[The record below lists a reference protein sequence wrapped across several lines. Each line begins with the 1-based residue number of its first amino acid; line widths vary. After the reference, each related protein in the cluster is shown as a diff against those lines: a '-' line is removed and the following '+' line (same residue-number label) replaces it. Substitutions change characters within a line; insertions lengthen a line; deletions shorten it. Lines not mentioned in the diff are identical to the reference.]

1 LKLASVADLD
11 LSNFVLS
18 RPDFSTFAET
28 EVVHKL
34 FSDPKGN
41 VTKVKTK
48 DGSPLPEGVNAF
60 VSSPVT
66 FNEKKVDLDNLLV
79 KLVDFGGGKLTFS
92 VVHSAYPLTP
102 RNTQRSRQLP
112 NSGGTPTLETLLQ
125 SSSMGLPPHRARTS
139 GPRSTGSSITAPSIP
154 SPKELL
160 CLLLTRRRAHTKTK
174 LATR

>member
-1 LKLASVADLD
+1 MADLD
-11 LSNFVLS
+11 LSNFVLAK
-18 RPDFSTFAET
+18 PDFSTFAET
-28 EVVHKL
+28 EVVRKL

-48 DGSPLPEGVNAF
+48 DGSPLPEGVHAF

-66 FNEKKVDLDNLLV
+66 FDEKKVDLDNLLV

-92 VVHSAYPLTP
+92 VVHSAYALTP
-102 RNTQRSRQLP
+102 RNNSRC
-112 NSGGTPTLETLLQ
+112 TPTLETHLQ

-139 GPRSTGSSITAPSIP
+139 GPRSTGSSIAAPSIP
-154 SPKELL
+154 SPRELF

>member
-11 LSNFVLS
+11 LSNFVLT

-28 EVVHKL
+28 EVVRKL

-41 VTKVKTK
+41 VKTK
-48 DGSPLPEGVNAF
+48 DGSPLPEGVHAF

-66 FNEKKVDLDNLLV
+66 FDEKKVGLDNLLV

-112 NSGGTPTLETLLQ
+112 NSGCTPTLETLLQ
-125 SSSMGLPPHRARTS
+125 SSSMGATA
-139 GPRSTGSSITAPSIP
+139 SSSSDIWA
-154 SPKELL
+154 
-160 CLLLTRRRAHTKTK
+160 
-174 LATR
+174 